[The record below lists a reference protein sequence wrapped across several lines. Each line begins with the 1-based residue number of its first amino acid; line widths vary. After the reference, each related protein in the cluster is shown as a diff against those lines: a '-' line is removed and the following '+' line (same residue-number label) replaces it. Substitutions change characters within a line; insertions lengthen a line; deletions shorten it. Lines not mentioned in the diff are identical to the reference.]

1 MVYFVFLFE
10 VLFMFLT
17 EVMYFVFL
25 GEVSPSRPL
34 SPSHGPPHHISLTW
48 PRYQQESCAQPLDL
62 YFSTFLYKLVLMSE
76 SYFFYRLLTGEL
88 RNYCSKLG
96 KTSIEKKR
104 FLSGIARMMGGVY
117 PCPNFLALFQEVHF
131 GSIKRV
137 YFFKNANVLNF

>member
-1 MVYFVFLFE
+1 MFLTEVMYFVFLGE
-10 VLFMFLT
+10 VFFYVLT

-48 PRYQQESCAQPLDL
+48 PRYQQERCAQPLDL

-96 KTSIEKKR
+96 QMFYGNIPLPAS
-104 FLSGIARMMGGVY
+104 
-117 PCPNFLALFQEVHF
+117 
-131 GSIKRV
+131 
-137 YFFKNANVLNF
+137 